1 MDIVCGVKPSK
12 RIMQSVIEINK
23 SLPENCILKRELS
36 SSPITKIYSC
46 IFNDVKAVIRFDLPA
61 AHELSVDRQNE
72 INILKAI
79 NHLGLSPEVLYYD
92 IDTGILIWKFIS
104 GVEPSPAENKSNLHS
119 LRDLGASLSSL
130 HSLPIPENTVDIFS
144 NSMILYRSLLD
155 NSSEKILFDKAL
167 ALFNKLEQDGAKRV
181 LSHNDLHQKNILWN
195 KKYYFIDWE
204 YSGLNHPCFDIASLV
219 RSFKLNQSQI
229 NELSIGYKVNNKFFR
244 LDVLN
249 PWIEFID
256 YLEKIWSISLS
267 KILRNLEHKDI

>member
-1 MDIVCGVKPSK
+1 
-12 RIMQSVIEINK
+12 MQSVIEINK
-23 SLPENCILKRELS
+23 SVPENCILKRELS

-104 GVEPSPAENKSNLHS
+104 GVEPSQAENKSNPHS

>member
-1 MDIVCGVKPSK
+1 
-12 RIMQSVIEINK
+12 
-23 SLPENCILKRELS
+23 
-36 SSPITKIYSC
+36 
-46 IFNDVKAVIRFDLPA
+46 
-61 AHELSVDRQNE
+61 
-72 INILKAI
+72 
-79 NHLGLSPEVLYYD
+79 
-92 IDTGILIWKFIS
+92 
-104 GVEPSPAENKSNLHS
+104 
-119 LRDLGASLSSL
+119 
-130 HSLPIPENTVDIFS
+130 
-144 NSMILYRSLLD
+144 MILYRSLLD

>member
-167 ALFNKLEQDGAKRV
+167 ALFNKLEQDGTKKV

-195 KKYYFIDWE
+195 KKYYFLDWE

>member
-23 SLPENCILKRELS
+23 SVPENCILKRELS
-36 SSPITKIYSC
+36 SSPVTKIYSC

-167 ALFNKLEQDGAKRV
+167 ALFNKLEQDGVKRV

-219 RSFKLNQSQI
+219 RSYKLNQSQI
-229 NELSIGYKVNNKFFR
+229 NELSIGYKVNNKFFH

>member
-1 MDIVCGVKPSK
+1 
-12 RIMQSVIEINK
+12 MQSVIEINK
-23 SLPENCILKRELS
+23 SVPENCILKRELS

-119 LRDLGASLSSL
+119 LRDLGASLYSL

>member
-1 MDIVCGVKPSK
+1 
-12 RIMQSVIEINK
+12 MQSVIEINK
-23 SLPENCILKRELS
+23 SVPENCILKRELS

-104 GVEPSPAENKSNLHS
+104 GVESSPAENKSNIHS
-119 LRDLGASLSSL
+119 LRDLGSSLSSL

-256 YLEKIWSISLS
+256 YLEKIWSISLY
-267 KILRNLEHKDI
+267 KILKNLEHKDI

>member
-1 MDIVCGVKPSK
+1 
-12 RIMQSVIEINK
+12 MQSVIEINK
-23 SLPENCILKRELS
+23 SVPENCILKRELS

-119 LRDLGASLSSL
+119 LSDLGASLSSL

-267 KILRNLEHKDI
+267 KILKNLEHKDI

>member
-23 SLPENCILKRELS
+23 SVPENCILKRELS

-130 HSLPIPENTVDIFS
+130 HSLPIPENTVDIFF

>member
-267 KILRNLEHKDI
+267 KILKNLEHKDI

>member
-1 MDIVCGVKPSK
+1 MDIVCGVKPSM

-23 SLPENCILKRELS
+23 SVPENCILKRELS

-61 AHELSVDRQNE
+61 AHELRVDRQNE

-144 NSMILYRSLLD
+144 NSMIVYRSLPD

-256 YLEKIWSISLS
+256 NLEKIWSISLS

>member
-1 MDIVCGVKPSK
+1 M

-23 SLPENCILKRELS
+23 SVPENCILKRELS

-167 ALFNKLEQDGAKRV
+167 AQFNKLEQDGAKRV